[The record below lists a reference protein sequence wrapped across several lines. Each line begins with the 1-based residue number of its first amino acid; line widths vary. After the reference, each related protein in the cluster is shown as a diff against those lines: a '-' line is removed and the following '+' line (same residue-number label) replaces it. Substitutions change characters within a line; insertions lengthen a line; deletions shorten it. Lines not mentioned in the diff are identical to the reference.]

1 MPFLRSRVR
10 IPSPKARSVWSGLTF
25 SALMSLAGTAGAE
38 VTLAEK
44 DGWTFFADGRIN
56 TFVSVGFGDGFPEP
70 TPPPVDAMG
79 NPTRQDYTILGA
91 DAGWSIKAPPLE
103 DTSDNYFAMRSR
115 SGFMGTIFG
124 FGLKRKLSDTVTA
137 KGYIGVWTT
146 AEAAN
151 RDKLQTMSTDVR
163 VGYVS
168 LDGPWGSF
176 VAGRD
181 LGLFG
186 RISTETDFLY
196 GHNFGLGLPCMDNG
210 GNPTCGHVG
219 TGVIGAGFGSGFAYS
234 TPSLAGLTLKV
245 GLYDPVRIL
254 GGWDKAPYLRPEAQL
269 AFETPLGDA
278 GMVKFAVEG
287 LWQKLTDIRSEPEPH
302 DVSTDVWGVAGGG
315 RVEIGP
321 ARLGLSAWHGKGLGF
336 YTALQNDPVMYDL
349 SVKPGEL
356 RTFTGYYGQGALVF
370 GPVQFSLG
378 AGIAT
383 VDQLEKDKIN
393 PALSTYKSQT
403 GLSAGVFYSL
413 SDNVVIGLD
422 YFRLMM
428 RWYGARNHHF
438 QDPNGLDGDPEN
450 DFDVVLDPG
459 VIAEEKL
466 DIDFINAGVTFHW

>member
-1 MPFLRSRVR
+1 MPFLRSRVSVAD
-10 IPSPKARSVWSGLTF
+10 PTVKAAWTGLSFLAAMVVT
-25 SALMSLAGTAGAE
+25 SAAAAE

-70 TPPPVDAMG
+70 LPVPLDAAG
-79 NPTRQDYTILGA
+79 NPTRQDYAVLGSG
-91 DAGWSIKAPPLE
+91 AGWSIKATTLE
-103 DTSDNYFAMRSR
+103 STDGNYFAMRSR

-124 FGLKRKLSDTVTA
+124 FGLKRKLTETTTA
-137 KGYIGVWTT
+137 KGYVGVWST
-146 AEAAN
+146 AEAPN
-151 RDKLQTMSTDVR
+151 RDKQQTLSTDVR

-168 LDGPWGSF
+168 FDGPWGGF

-234 TPSLAGLTLKV
+234 TPSLGGFTLKA

-269 AFETPLGDA
+269 AFETPLGEK
-278 GMVKFAVEG
+278 GLVKFAVEG
-287 LWQKLTDIRSEPEPH
+287 IWQKLTDIRDEPEPH
-302 DVSTDVWGVAGGG
+302 DVSTDIWGVAGGG
-315 RVEIGP
+315 RFEYGP
-321 ARLGLSAWHGKGLGF
+321 VRLGLSAWHGKGLGF

-349 SVKPGEL
+349 GVKPGEL
-356 RTFTGYYGQGALVF
+356 RTFTGYYGQSALVF
-370 GPVQFSLG
+370 GPAQFSLG
-378 AGIAT
+378 AGMAT
-383 VDQLEKDKIN
+383 VDQLEKDKVN

-403 GLSAGVFYSL
+403 GISAGVFYSV
-413 SDNVVIGLD
+413 SDNVVVGLD

-438 QDPNGLDGDPEN
+438 QDPDGLDTDPEN
-450 DFDVVLDPG
+450 DFNVVLDPG
-459 VIAEEKL
+459 VINAEKL